1 VVILMTVKI
10 GIFKMEEQ
18 AVEAV
23 KALEQSGFS
32 RNEIKVLAK
41 DGDHSRRIEA
51 ETDVDADEV
60 RELADTREQMDDGYG
75 FGNLGPVGLAGTV
88 GMVGPLTG
96 GAWPYGAGILAVG
109 GLLVD
114 ENGMEDAIHAL
125 GIKGD
130 DAGLCRD
137 AIVDGALVVTAD
149 VGDGKPSNGGPD
161 LSRGGTVEGVF
172 RRCGAERIL

>member
-1 VVILMTVKI
+1 MTMKI

-60 RELADTREQMDDGYG
+60 RELADTRDQMDDGYG

-130 DAGLCRD
+130 DAGVCRE

-149 VGDGKPSNGGPD
+149 TGDGSQHNIGQD
-161 LSRGGTVEGVF
+161 LSREAEEAF